1 MSDIVRDNIIP
12 MLIKMFFQQSVDK
25 KSGFFGSKQM
35 SSTYQSKNRDKSE
48 KGFMSQEW
56 QIFSAQSFKHNNLS
70 KVNNNLSPKS
80 LYISMKPDKEI

>member
-48 KGFMSQEW
+48 KAFTSQDW
-56 QIFSAQSFKHNNLS
+56 QIFSAQSFKHDKLF
-70 KVNNNLSPKS
+70 KVKNILSPKS
-80 LYISMKPDKEI
+80 VYISQKPDKEI